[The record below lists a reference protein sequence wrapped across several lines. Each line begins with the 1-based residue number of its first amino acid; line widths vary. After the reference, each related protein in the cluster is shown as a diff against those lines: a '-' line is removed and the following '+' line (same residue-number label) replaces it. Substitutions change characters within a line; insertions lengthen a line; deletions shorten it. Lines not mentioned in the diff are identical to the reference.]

1 MPPSADERPR
11 GLPALVQSKQ
21 DRGAGRM
28 RWPAPKVWAWIGL
41 IMAVTVIVQWKWAQ
55 GRLESE
61 RSGAL
66 AKQRAVVAE
75 LGPRWFPLRDRV
87 ERWTIE
93 LAKDPATDVVETEI
107 LKGWNFRDKPGI
119 YLRLDA
125 DQATSAEAIRKA
137 ANDSL
142 RDGFTACLFTAEN
155 KNQLSG
161 KECKLTRDCAFGEI
175 CNELD
180 RCAPPAQP
188 YNLRVAYRS
197 LRILSEDWVREAQDA
212 SGELRLRALTSFF
225 EDAVRDDI
233 PIAVDLLARAQYF
246 AVVLDETPPNF
257 QVPAGTSKS
266 EALRAVPHP
275 SRVGI
280 WRLSDNKLV
289 LRIRRAPEV
298 ELKMA
303 GAQLD
308 ERVVNAQQR
317 QALSCAL
324 ANAVRDAMG
333 DTQAGIVPPAP

>member
-1 MPPSADERPR
+1 
-11 GLPALVQSKQ
+11 
-21 DRGAGRM
+21 
-28 RWPAPKVWAWIGL
+28 
-41 IMAVTVIVQWKWAQ
+41 MAVTVIIQWKWSQ
-55 GRLESE
+55 GRVESD
-61 RSGAL
+61 RSGVL
-66 AKQRAVVAE
+66 AKQRAVIVE
-75 LGPRWFPLRDRV
+75 LGPRWFPLRDRI
-87 ERWTIE
+87 ETWTVE
-93 LAKDPATDVVETEI
+93 LAKDPFTDVVETEI
-107 LKGWNFRDKPGI
+107 LKSWSFRDKPGI

-125 DQATSAEAIRKA
+125 EQATSAEVLRKA

-142 RDGFTACLFTAEN
+142 RDGFTACLFTVEN

-161 KECKLTRDCAFGEI
+161 KECKLTRDCAVGEI

-197 LRILSEDWVREAQDA
+197 MRILSEDWVREVQEA

-225 EDAVRDDI
+225 EDTVRDDI
-233 PIAVDLLARAQYF
+233 PVAVDLLTRAQYF
-246 AVVLDETPPNF
+246 VVVLDEAPPNLEI
-257 QVPAGTSKS
+257 PAGMSKS
-266 EALRAVPHP
+266 EALRGVPHA

-289 LRIRRAPEV
+289 LRIRRTPDV

-308 ERVVNAQQR
+308 ERVVNAQKR

-333 DTQAGIVPPAP
+333 DAEAGVIAPAP

>member
-1 MPPSADERPR
+1 
-11 GLPALVQSKQ
+11 
-21 DRGAGRM
+21 
-28 RWPAPKVWAWIGL
+28 
-41 IMAVTVIVQWKWAQ
+41 MAVTVIIQWKWSQ

-61 RSGAL
+61 RSGIL

-75 LGPRWFPLRDRV
+75 LGPRWFPLRDRI
-87 ERWTIE
+87 ERWTVD
-93 LAKDPATDVVETEI
+93 LAKEPAPDVVETEI
-107 LKGWNFRDKPGI
+107 LKAWNFRDKPGI

-125 DQATSAEAIRKA
+125 DQATSADAIRKA

-188 YNLRVAYRS
+188 YNLRVAYRAM
-197 LRILSEDWVREAQDA
+197 RILSEDWVREAQET

-233 PIAVDLLARAQYF
+233 PIAVDLLTRAQYF

-257 QVPAGTSKS
+257 QVPAGMSKS
-266 EALRAVPHP
+266 EALRGVPHA

-289 LRIRRAPEV
+289 LRVRRTPDV

-333 DTQAGIVPPAP
+333 DTQAGVVPPAP